1 MDVLSASD
9 GRWNRWLRFCPTRF
23 LGQGVCKVCQGKNAS
38 NCYQPKLLSLHMS
51 VASGKPCL
59 SHLESL
65 EFQGCVVLSF
75 GFGTM
80 SNDLWEIPNLM
91 VMGAMGNGIGT
102 FAVLCC
108 LPISGVGENTSRLDV
123 PALSCHSHQQ
133 SLSTSNNCYQ
143 IYHILLVE
151 FQVEH
156 ESHSLS
162 LLCQLGGTITYQS
175 RAWSCLIKATS
186 ENELTPVSNVENGTV
201 PTHYV
206 TSKGRKPLTT
216 SLLQKH

>member
-23 LGQGVCKVCQGKNAS
+23 LGQSVCKVCQGKNAS
-38 NCYQPKLLSLHMS
+38 NCYQPKLLSSHMS

-75 GFGTM
+75 AFGTM
-80 SNDLWEIPNLM
+80 SNDLWEILRYPTWWWW
-91 VMGAMGNGIGT
+91 GPWAMGLVHLLSDVVFQYLESEKT
-102 FAVLCC
+102 LLVLMF
-108 LPISGVGENTSRLDV
+108 

-162 LLCQLGGTITYQS
+162 LPIGRYHHLPVEGLIMLDQS
-175 RAWSCLIKATS
+175 NQFQMLKTA
-186 ENELTPVSNVENGTV
+186 PFQ
-201 PTHYV
+201 PT
-206 TSKGRKPLTT
+206 T
-216 SLLQKH
+216 